1 MRTMLAHVAPR
12 HCILV
17 HGSSA
22 ATAALAAHLQQD
34 LAGLLAT
41 VHTPRAGEAVELPGE
56 PSHSLVLSNELM
68 AGVRLHRIGDYKLG
82 WVEGAVGPPAEGSEV
97 SECGCCC
104 CWHRGLAAVQ
114 PLWGHAMKCWLIEC
128 AVAMP

>member
-22 ATAALAAHLQQD
+22 ATAALAAHLQQE

-41 VHTPRAGEAVELPGE
+41 VHTPQAGEAIELPGE
-56 PSHSLVLSNELM
+56 SFFSLVLSNELM

-97 SECGCCC
+97 RACVSAAAGVRS
-104 CWHRGLAAVQ
+104 WHVLKWWR
-114 PLWGHAMKCWLIEC
+114 IEC
-128 AVAMP
+128 AEGGP